1 MHNWQTELIGI
12 LGARATTQRGICDEH
27 AGGAGYQPGHNPDM
41 VCFCHSTEEVAAVLK
56 IADAHTVP
64 VTAFG
69 AGTSVEGHVI
79 PVKGGISLDLSQMTR
94 ILEVN
99 RDDMDCRIEAGVRR
113 EELNS
118 HLRDTGL
125 FFPIDP
131 GANATLGGMA
141 ATRASGTNAVRY
153 GTMREQILGLTVVMA
168 DGSVIQTG
176 GRARKSS
183 AGYDLNHLFVGQEGT
198 LGIVTELRIKLHP
211 IPEALTAAV
220 CQFPDLPDAVDCVVA
235 IMQSAIPVS
244 RIELLDDKQMG
255 ASIAYSKLT
264 GFDAKPTL
272 FFELGGSQSAVE
284 EQAELMAGLADSF
297 GGSAFQWATRQEDRT
312 ALWKARHDA
321 LWAAMTLAPGKAPL
335 STDVCVPISN
345 LAEAVTRARGHIDK
359 AGITGTIV
367 GHVGDGNFHCILFAD
382 QADSDEWSR
391 LWEVDKAI
399 VADALALGGTCTGE
413 HGIGIGKREFLRTE
427 HGAGVDVMA
436 KIKQALDPK
445 GLLNPGKIFAD

>member
-1 MHNWQTELIGI
+1 MTWQDDLTDL
-12 LGARATTQRGICDEH
+12 LGERATSQRGICDEH
-27 AGGAGYQPGHNPDM
+27 AGGAGYQPGHAPDM
-41 VCFCHSTEEVAAVLK
+41 VCFAHSTGEVAAILK
-56 IADAHTVP
+56 IADAHNVP

-69 AGTSVEGHVI
+69 AGTSVEGHVV
-79 PVKGGISLDLSQMTR
+79 PVKGGISLDLSQMTQ

-99 RDDMDCRIEAGVRR
+99 AEDMDARIEAGVRR
-113 EELNS
+113 EELNAY
-118 HLRDTGL
+118 LRDTGL

-131 GANATLGGMA
+131 GANATLGGMT

-168 DGSVIQTG
+168 DGSVIETG

-220 CQFPDLPDAVDCVVA
+220 SQFPDLQSAVDCVVA

-255 ASIAYSKLT
+255 ASIAYSKLE
-264 GFDAKPTL
+264 GFEAKPTL
-272 FFELGGSQSAVE
+272 FFELGGSRSAVE
-284 EQAELMAGLADSF
+284 EQAGLMRGLADGF
-297 GGSAFQWATRQEDRT
+297 GGSAFRWATRQEERS

-321 LWAAMTLAPGKAPL
+321 LWAAITLAPGKSPL

-345 LAEAVTRARGHIDK
+345 LAEAITRARTRIDD
-359 AGITGTIV
+359 AQITGTIV

-382 QADSDEWSR
+382 QSDQDEWDR
-391 LWEVDKAI
+391 LWAVDQAI
-399 VADALALGGTCTGE
+399 VQDALDLGGTCTGE
-413 HGIGIGKREFLRTE
+413 HGIGMGKREFLRSE

-445 GLLNPGKIFAD
+445 GLLNPGKIFID